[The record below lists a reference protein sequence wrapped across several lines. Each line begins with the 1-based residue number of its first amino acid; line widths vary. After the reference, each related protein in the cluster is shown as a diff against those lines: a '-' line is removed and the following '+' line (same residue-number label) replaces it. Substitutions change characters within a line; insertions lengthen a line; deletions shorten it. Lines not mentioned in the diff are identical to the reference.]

1 MQNKYGFLIEVA
13 SRQIKQAF
21 QRTLN
26 QAGAGLTVDQWV
38 VLDKLS
44 EGPKSQVQVVE
55 SVYKDPPTVTRI
67 IDLLAHK
74 GLLVRQMDPD
84 DRRKF
89 RVGLTQE
96 GESVIAQLKPVVDH
110 FRNRGWDGLNEDDY
124 VHLHRIMTKI
134 VHNFEIESAATLMD
148 RTAIS
153 DDEAA

>member
-21 QRTLN
+21 QRKL
-26 QAGAGLTVDQWV
+26 QQSGAGLTVDQWV

-44 EGPKSQVQVVE
+44 EGPTSQVQVVE

-67 IDLLAHK
+67 IDLLGQK
-74 GLLVRQMDPD
+74 DLVVRKADPN

-89 RVGLTQE
+89 IVALTTK
-96 GESVIAQLKPVVDH
+96 GEEMIVRLKPLADD
-110 FRNRGWDGLNEDDY
+110 FRNQGWEGLNEEDY
-124 VHLHRIMTKI
+124 LHLHRIMTKI

-148 RTAIS
+148 VTAIS
-153 DDEAA
+153 DDKAA